1 MKPRRRGSRRPGAR
15 DLLWLGFAVV
25 FLVFVFF
32 PILWMVLCSLRP
44 NIEVFAFPPRL
55 IASRT
60 TLDAYKAIFSDRSFV
75 RSLTNAVMV
84 CSLTTLFCLA
94 MSTLAAYGFTRY
106 EFRGKRLL
114 QQYLLTTQMI
124 PIILLALPFFVVLTR
139 VRLYDTRL
147 GLILAY
153 TSFTLPFCSLTMIG
167 FFRSIPEELDE
178 SALIDGCSRLGA
190 FLRIIMP
197 LTLPGLVA
205 TGIFAFIY
213 SWNEYLM
220 AVVLTSSGRTRMLTV
235 FIGSK
240 IGQYNVIW
248 NELMAITVAASA
260 PLVVIYTLLQRF
272 FRRGIT
278 SGALKM

>member
-1 MKPRRRGSRRPGAR
+1 MKAPKMKSRKLR
-15 DLLWLGFAVV
+15 LLDVIWLIVAVM

-44 NIEVFAFPPRL
+44 NVEVFAFPPRL
-55 IASRT
+55 IPSKT
-60 TLDAYKAIFSDRSFV
+60 TLEAFRAIFLDRNFL
-75 RSLTNAVMV
+75 RSLFNAFLV
-84 CSLTTLFCLA
+84 CSITTLFCLA

-106 EFRGKRLL
+106 EFRGKGIL

-124 PIILLALPFFVVLTR
+124 PIILLALPFFVILTR
-139 VRLYDTRL
+139 MRLYDTRL

-190 FLRIIMP
+190 FFRVIMP

-240 IGQYNVIW
+240 IGQYNTIW

-278 SGALKM
+278 TGALKM

>member
-1 MKPRRRGSRRPGAR
+1 MQAR
-15 DLLWLGFAVV
+15 TIKKRKLGLPDGVWLVVAVL
-25 FLVFVFF
+25 FLIFVFF

-44 NIEVFAFPPRL
+44 NVEVFAFPPKL
-55 IASRT
+55 IASKT
-60 TLDAYKAIFSDRSFV
+60 TLEAYRAIFKDRNFL
-75 RSLTNAVMV
+75 RSLLNAFLV

-106 EFRGKRLL
+106 EFRGKRIL

-139 VRLYDTRL
+139 AGLYDTRL

-190 FLRIIMP
+190 FFRVIMP
-197 LTLPGLVA
+197 LTLPGLAA

-220 AVVLTSSGRTRMLTV
+220 AVVLTSSGNTRMLTV

-240 IGQYNVIW
+240 IGQYNIIW
-248 NELMAITVAASA
+248 NELMSITVAASA
-260 PLVVIYTLLQRF
+260 PLVVIYALLQRF